1 MSIPRHAL
9 FIVCPV
15 SGFQNQEFSFSLPS
29 PAYVIPLAFSTGR
42 KRLPK
47 RLRTEPGDRNLNMLD
62 KSKKIKE
69 EEKAV
74 LVGLVHKDQTEAQV
88 NEYLDELA
96 FLAET
101 AGAEA
106 MKRFTQKLPHPDSRT
121 FVGKGKLE
129 EIRQYVQAKEVQIV
143 IFDDELSGAQINNI
157 EKALG
162 VKTIDRSDLILDI
175 FARRAKT
182 AQARAQVELAQ
193 YQYILPRLRGMW
205 KHLERL
211 GGGIGTRGP
220 GETEIETDRR
230 IVRDKISLLKKKLA
244 EIDKQ
249 AYTQRKDRGE
259 FIRVAL
265 VGYTNVGKST
275 LMNLLSKRDVF
286 AENKLFATLDT
297 TTSKVVYENTPFL
310 LSDTVGFIRK
320 LPHHLVESFKSTLD
334 EVREADIL
342 LHVVDVS
349 HPGYEEQIAVVNK
362 TLQELGAAEKPV
374 LTIFN
379 KMDLYEQITFDE
391 WLEEETKKE
400 ILHDLYDR
408 WQGETGGNAVFVSA
422 TERRNLDGL
431 RRTILDKVRKL
442 YRVRYPYKTDFFY
455 GEEGEM
461 SDQ

>member
-1 MSIPRHAL
+1 
-9 FIVCPV
+9 
-15 SGFQNQEFSFSLPS
+15 
-29 PAYVIPLAFSTGR
+29 
-42 KRLPK
+42 
-47 RLRTEPGDRNLNMLD
+47 MLD
-62 KSKKIKE
+62 NRNKIQKE
-69 EEKAV
+69 ERAV
-74 LVGLVHKDQTEAQV
+74 LVGLVHKDQTEPQV
-88 NEYLDELA
+88 HEYLDELA

-101 AGAEA
+101 AGAVTV
-106 MKRFTQKLPHPDSRT
+106 KRFTQKLAHPDSRT

-129 EIRQYVQAKEVQIV
+129 EIKNYIRDRDIRVI

-157 EKALG
+157 EKELN

-182 AQARAQVELAQ
+182 AQAKAQVELAQ

-230 IVRDKISLLKKKLA
+230 IVRDKISLLRKRLS

-249 AYTQRKDRGE
+249 AQTQRKDRGE

-275 LMNLLSKRDVF
+275 IMTLLSKSDVF

-297 TTSKVVYENTPFL
+297 TTRKVVFENTPFL

-342 LHVVDVS
+342 LHVVDIS
-349 HPGYEEQIAVVNK
+349 HPAYEDQLGVVNK
-362 TLQELGAAEKPV
+362 TLQEIGAFEKPI

-379 KMDLYEQITFDE
+379 KMDLYEKNTFDA
-391 WLEEETKKE
+391 WLEESTKQE
-400 ILHDLYDR
+400 ILADLRER
-408 WQGETGGNAVFVSA
+408 WQHETNGNAIFISA
-422 TERRNLDGL
+422 LERRNLDGL
-431 RRTILDKVRKL
+431 RASILEKVRDL
-442 YRVRYPYKTDFFY
+442 YKIRYPYKSEFLW
-455 GEEGEM
+455 
-461 SDQ
+461 